1 MPNIRIILK
10 TNNRKKTERQADFLG
25 TNVPFYLENPDSIS
39 YNIRVAHNKQL
50 KNLMFRRI

>member
-10 TNNRKKTERQADFLG
+10 TNRKKTERQTDFLG
-25 TNVPFYLENPDSIS
+25 TNVSFYLENPDCIS

-50 KNLMFRRI
+50 KNLAFRRI